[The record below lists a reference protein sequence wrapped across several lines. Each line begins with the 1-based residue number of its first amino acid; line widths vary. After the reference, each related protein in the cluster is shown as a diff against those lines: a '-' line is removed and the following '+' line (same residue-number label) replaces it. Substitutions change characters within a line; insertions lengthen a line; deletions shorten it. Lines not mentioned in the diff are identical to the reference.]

1 MACQTCKCKNIKSS
15 FLIRDYEYDFNSV
28 SEYSICNSCNLI
40 YRTHNIK
47 DEEAKLLYSEKV
59 YKPVKGGFIYNSLK
73 KINAYYE
80 KYSILKKVL
89 NSKYKEK
96 LIILDVACGKGY
108 LLEVF
113 AKYKKF
119 ICFGVDI
126 NSIPDRKNIKF
137 ISSDFKDLNIIKD
150 INADIIIINNF
161 IEHIEDMNDLYKI
174 INIMKQGSNMI
185 IITPDTD
192 SKARLFFS
200 YCWSGYHAPRHK
212 MLFNKDN
219 ALKTFSH
226 IKDIDLK
233 TYKLYDP
240 FTNLISYCNLIKE
253 FRVNFSIKLL
263 FKVIIT
269 PILLLMDLFNKNR
282 ILVVIQKK

>member
-1 MACQTCKCKNIKSS
+1 MACQTCKGKNIKSS

-89 NSKYKEK
+89 NNKYKEK

-212 MLFNKDN
+212 ILFNKDN

>member
-47 DEEAKLLYSEKV
+47 DVEAKLLYSEKV

-89 NSKYKEK
+89 NNKYKEK
-96 LIILDVACGKGY
+96 TIILDVACGKGY

-200 YCWSGYHAPRHK
+200 YCWSP
-212 MLFNKDN
+212 
-219 ALKTFSH
+219 H
-226 IKDIDLK
+226 INN
-233 TYKLYDP
+233 P
-240 FTNLISYCNLIKE
+240 
-253 FRVNFSIKLL
+253 
-263 FKVIIT
+263 
-269 PILLLMDLFNKNR
+269 
-282 ILVVIQKK
+282 